1 MALYYMRS
9 LRPFR
14 GNDVPA
20 NFRDLL
26 NSGGVQAFAHRGAN
40 NAIIPENTLAAFAE
54 AVALG
59 YRLLET
65 DIHASS
71 DGVPFVFHDADLLR
85 LTGDPR
91 RLEDLRAAD
100 IASLTIHGH
109 HAIPKLADLL
119 EEFPDTCL
127 NLDAKSEAA
136 TAPMGQMIR
145 ATNAQDRVCIGSFS
159 DRRIRMVMDAAGQAL
174 CHSLGTAHAVQ
185 FYASARLHLPQRF
198 SACCVQF
205 PVAHRGVRLI
215 TKRTLAHARRI
226 GLKVHVW
233 TINDAPEMHRLLD
246 LGVDGL
252 MADDCAL
259 LKSVLT
265 ERALWQG

>member
-1 MALYYMRS
+1 M
-9 LRPFR
+9 PT
-14 GNDVPA
+14 D
-20 NFRDLL
+20 FRDLL
-26 NSGGVQAFAHRGAN
+26 NSTGVQAFAHRGAN
-40 NAIIPENTLAAFAE
+40 NGVIPENTFAAFAE
-54 AVALG
+54 AVSLG
-59 YRLLET
+59 YHLLET

-71 DGVPFVFHDADLLR
+71 DGVPFVFHDADLKR

-91 RLEDLRAAD
+91 RLEDLSAAD
-100 IASLTIHGH
+100 IASLTIHGN

-119 EEFPDTCL
+119 EAFPETCL

-136 TAPMGQMIR
+136 TAPMGRMIR
-145 ATNAQDRVCIGSFS
+145 DTGAANRVCIGSFS
-159 DRRIRMVMDAAGQAL
+159 DRRIRMVMQAAGRPL
-174 CHSLGTAHAVQ
+174 CHSLGTAHAAQ
-185 FYASARLHLPQRF
+185 FYFAAQLHLPQRF
-198 SACCVQF
+198 SACCVQL
-205 PVAHRGVRLI
+205 PVTHRGVTLI

-265 ERALWQG
+265 ERALWQD